1 MTTLADLRK
10 ASLKEQR
17 EEADQSDVL
26 PAGGTAAEE
35 ANVQL
40 PSPQPPPAAPS
51 ADTEIRTHVR
61 KSVSTQARA
70 QVRTY
75 GRTEGRE
82 KEGKKLRADAPVAE
96 PLGDRVRT
104 ALAQKV
110 VHPGGVKAT
119 VDMSPELS
127 LRAKRYCLEHGNV
140 PVRQLFLELMTAFLD
155 EEGY

>member
-17 EEADQSDVL
+17 EEAEGDDL
-26 PAGGTAAEE
+26 PGGGTAAEG

-51 ADTEIRTHVR
+51 ADTEVRTHVR
-61 KSVSTQARA
+61 KSVSTQSRA
-70 QVRTY
+70 QVRAY
-75 GRTEGRE
+75 GSTEGRE
-82 KEGKKLRADAPVAE
+82 KEGKKLRADALVVE

-140 PVRQLFLELMTAFLD
+140 PVRQLFLELMTAFLV